1 MRCRQPGPVHIA
13 AAALCCWPLASFASP
28 FEVPDVDPEEYLELK
43 TTLERESSGDQREW
57 DAPQFE
63 LTFPLAED
71 LELSLETGYAIVEE
85 DGESHSGL
93 SDSEVSAK
101 WRFYDRGTTLTL
113 QPAFTFDTGHANDE
127 GDAFS
132 LGLLAAHSFGPL
144 ELSGRIGVEEDETFG
159 SLLFLFTVSEDL
171 RLGAEL
177 AADHDEG
184 LHLRT
189 NAGVKWELS
198 ENIEI
203 QALVGRTIENEAG
216 PPSTRAKLVFEYEF
230 R

>member
-1 MRCRQPGPVHIA
+1 MQPGPVRIA
-13 AAALCCWPLASFASP
+13 AAALCCWPLASVASP

-43 TTLERESSGDQREW
+43 TTFERESSGDERDW

-71 LELSLETGYAIVEE
+71 LELSLESGYAIVEE

-113 QPAFTFDTGHANDE
+113 QPAFTFDTGHADGE

-132 LGLLAAHSFGPL
+132 LGLLAAHSFGTL
-144 ELSGRIGVEEDETFG
+144 ELSGRLGVEEDEVFG
-159 SLLFLFTVSEDL
+159 SVLFLFTVAEDL

-177 AADHDEG
+177 AGDHDEA
-184 LHLRT
+184 LHLRA
-189 NAGVKWELS
+189 NVGLKWEVS

-203 QALVGRTIENEAG
+203 QALVGRTIENEEG
-216 PPSTRAKLVFEYEF
+216 PPATRAKLVIEYEF
-230 R
+230 H

>member
-1 MRCRQPGPVHIA
+1 MRVA
-13 AAALCCWPLASFASP
+13 VAALCCGPLAAFASP

-43 TTLERESSGDQREW
+43 TTLERESSGDDREW

-63 LTFPLAED
+63 LTLPLAAG
-71 LELSLETGYAIVEE
+71 LELSFESGYAIVEE

-113 QPAFTFDTGHANDE
+113 QPAFTFDTGHLDGE

-132 LGLLAAHSFGPL
+132 LGLLAARSFGPL
-144 ELSGRIGVEEDETFG
+144 ELSGRIGVEEEETFG
-159 SLLFLFTVSEDL
+159 SILFLFTVSEDL

-177 AADHDEG
+177 AADHDED
-184 LHLRT
+184 LHLRG
-189 NAGVKWELS
+189 NLGAKWEVS

-203 QALVGRTIENEAG
+203 QALIGRTLENEEG
-216 PPSTRAKLVFEYEF
+216 PPVTRAKLVLEYEF

>member
-1 MRCRQPGPVHIA
+1 MLSGPVRIA

-43 TTLERESSGDQREW
+43 TTFERESSGDEREW
-57 DAPQFE
+57 DTPQFE

-71 LELSLETGYAIVEE
+71 LELSLETGYAIIEE

-101 WRFYDRGTTLTL
+101 WRFHVRGSTTLTL
-113 QPAFTFDTGHANDE
+113 QPAFTFDTGHADDE

-132 LGLLAAHSFGPL
+132 LGLLAAHSFGAL

-159 SLLFLFTVSEDL
+159 SILFLYTVSEDL

-184 LHLRT
+184 LHLRG
-189 NAGVKWELS
+189 NLGLKWELS

-203 QALVGRTIENEAG
+203 QALIGRTMENEQG
-216 PPSTRAKLVFEYEF
+216 PPATRAKLVIEYEF